1 MASDPPRSSR
11 LFYYG
16 TREEVRLGDR
26 VQIRRWF
33 RRSLAGVVCHI
44 PGVSPTHRELQR
56 EWAVQ
61 LEDGSLRVM
70 VYSPDEAQ
78 PQRKITLVGRGSPFE
93 PLDPAK
99 RLEKWEGWVDEGEE
113 DPSGR
118 PRKP

>member
-1 MASDPPRSSR
+1 MGNEAHSSR
-11 LFYYG
+11 LFYFG

-26 VQIRRWF
+26 VQIRRLL
-33 RRSLAGVVCHI
+33 RRPLDGVVCHI
-44 PGVSPTHRELQR
+44 PGVSPRHREL
-56 EWAVQ
+56 EDKWAIQ
-61 LEDGSLRVM
+61 LADGSLRVM

-78 PQRKITLVGRGSPFE
+78 PRRKIRLVSRGAPFA

-118 PRKP
+118 PRKS